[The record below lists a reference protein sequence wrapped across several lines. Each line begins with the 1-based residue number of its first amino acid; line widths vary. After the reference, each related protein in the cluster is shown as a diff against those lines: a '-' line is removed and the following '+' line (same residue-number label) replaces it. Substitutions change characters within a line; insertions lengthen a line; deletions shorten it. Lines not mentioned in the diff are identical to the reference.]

1 MKVSTFANG
10 IRSFFITIDKGIY
23 GLIGVVYNFIEKIA
37 SLELIEPTVIEG
49 IANKIYSFIGI
60 FMLFKV
66 SFSIINY
73 IINPDSI
80 TDKTKGGSK
89 LIMNIIITFVL
100 IIITPSCFD
109 LLRSAQKA
117 ILDDN
122 IIPRII
128 FGKSN
133 GTLAENEFQVWE
145 QCPTTTIAGAKY
157 DENGNII
164 VNSGEYLALMVFK
177 TFYQPDSSVL
187 ESKPDQITNTNIGLL
202 SENYC
207 GAGTVKGLLSER
219 IVNHP
224 DKNKETYSIDY
235 NFLLS
240 TVVGLV
246 VFLVLVS
253 FCLDIAVRTIKL
265 YFLQIIAPVPVMS
278 FIDPASSKN
287 GMFSK
292 WLKEVGVTW
301 ADLFLRLAALFLSVF
316 MISEICKGLK
326 PQESSMLTLILI
338 LGALLFAKKLPDIL
352 KKMLNID
359 LKGDFTLNPFKK
371 IEKEALGGKKI
382 AGVATGLASGTL
394 GMATSFRGNNI
405 KERFAN
411 AGKGF
416 KAGLVGGYKAPNSI
430 KGFGA
435 GMQPYKEVRK
445 KQKEAEKQLKEF
457 DDLDSQ
463 GEKLINSAIKKSNGK
478 LTADGKKYDIDEAK
492 AKMFLNS
499 EYRNSYME
507 VQGAKKNLKNAQEK
521 AKSTNSELQR
531 ILSGNLTEQEQKDIK
546 SGKTTYDSLK
556 NAAIKN
562 AADADASVEKL
573 SGILTSKKERH
584 KIVQQQY
591 TADAAKE
598 RAMEEYLNR
607 HPDALNV
614 NVDHAE
620 VNSQSNNTDNSSNS
634 SSSSTPNPASQSA
647 NQNNANHN
655 MQPEPTGEHHQQFKN
670 YDEIIRDRAEKIE
683 KAKEEYEKLNNSYG
697 GAADQQRNEL
707 SQEISAYTEEINKA
721 KTERSR
727 LDEMY
732 PEEAA
737 NEIEYHVNN
746 YSAKKVDALR
756 NEFNNLDN
764 NISHAAEIYGDDYA
778 VTDKYSRDKARHDYL
793 AEQIKAKEKEMEA
806 KLEDARRYREKANN
820 TQSTDSNQ
828 SQSDSTQSDS
838 QNNRKEYILK
848 ELEKYRREES
858 EIKARYGVLNYSK
871 TEEYKEVEAKI
882 RELETEMWHL

>member
-1 MKVSTFANG
+1 MFVST
-10 IRSFFITIDKGIY
+10 I
-23 GLIGVVYNFIEKIA
+23 V
-37 SLELIEPTVIEG
+37 
-49 IANKIYSFIGI
+49 
-60 FMLFKV
+60 
-66 SFSIINY
+66 
-73 IINPDSI
+73 
-80 TDKTKGGSK
+80 GG
-89 LIMNIIITFVL
+89 
-100 IIITPSCFD
+100 
-109 LLRSAQKA
+109 A
-117 ILDDN
+117 ILF
-122 IIPRII
+122 ILIS
-128 FGKSN
+128 F
-133 GTLAENEFQVWE
+133 
-145 QCPTTTIAGAKY
+145 
-157 DENGNII
+157 
-164 VNSGEYLALMVFK
+164 
-177 TFYQPDSSVL
+177 TF
-187 ESKPDQITNTNIGLL
+187 
-202 SENYC
+202 
-207 GAGTVKGLLSER
+207 
-219 IVNHP
+219 
-224 DKNKETYSIDY
+224 
-235 NFLLS
+235 
-240 TVVGLV
+240 
-246 VFLVLVS
+246 
-253 FCLDIAVRTIKL
+253 DIAVRAVKL
-265 YFLQIIAPVPVMS
+265 VFLEIISPIPVMS
-278 FIDPASSKN
+278 FIDPTSSKKGLFN
-287 GMFSK
+287 K

-301 ADLFLRLAALFLSVF
+301 ADLFLRLFAVTFST
-316 MISEICKGLK
+316 S
-326 PQESSMLTLILI
+326 LIGAYQFGFGEENSLWIDIII
-338 LGALLFAKKLPDIL
+338 LAGVLMFAKKLPDIL
-352 KKMLNID
+352 KKMFNID
-359 LKGDFTLNPFKK
+359 LKGDFKLNPLKK
-371 IEKEALGGKKI
+371 FQEQAIGGKKI
-382 AGVATGLASGTL
+382 MGVATGLASGTL
-394 GMATSFRGNNI
+394 GMTTSFRGNNF

-416 KAGLVGGYKAPNSI
+416 KAGLVGGYKSPTSM
-430 KGFGA
+430 KGLAA

-492 AKMFLNS
+492 AKMFNP

-507 VQGAKKNLKNAQEK
+507 VQGAKKNLKNAQET
-521 AKSTNSELQR
+521 AKSANSELQR
-531 ILSGNLTEQEQKDIK
+531 ILSGNLTEQEKEDIK

-562 AADADASVEKL
+562 SADADASVEKL

-634 SSSSTPNPASQSA
+634 SSSNTPNPASQSA
-647 NQNNANHN
+647 NQNNANYN

-670 YDEIIRDRAEKIE
+670 YDEIIRDRSEKIE
-683 KAKEEYEKLNNSYG
+683 KAQEEYKKLNNSYG
-697 GAADQQRNEL
+697 GEADQQRNEL

-806 KLEDARRYREKANN
+806 KLEDARRYREKASN

>member
-37 SLELIEPTVIEG
+37 GLELVEPAVIEG
-49 IANKIYSFIGI
+49 MANKFYSFIGI

-73 IINPDSI
+73 IINPDAI

-89 LIMNIIITFVL
+89 LVMNIIITFVL
-100 IIITPSCFD
+100 IIITPFCFD

-122 IIPRII
+122 VIPRII
-128 FGKSN
+128 FGKSS

-157 DENGNII
+157 DENGNIV

-187 ESKPDQITNTNIGLL
+187 ESNPDQITNTSSGLL

-207 GAGTVKGLLSER
+207 GTGTVKGLLSER

-278 FIDPASSKN
+278 FIDPSSSKN

-352 KKMLNID
+352 KKILNID
-359 LKGDFTLNPFKK
+359 LKGDFNLNPFKK

-394 GMATSFRGNNI
+394 GMATSFRGNNF

-416 KAGLVGGYKAPNSI
+416 KSGLVGGYKAPNSI
-430 KGFGA
+430 KGFSA
-435 GMQPYKEVRK
+435 GMQPYKEIRK

-457 DDLDSQ
+457 DQLDSQ
-463 GEKLINSAIKKSNGK
+463 GEKLINSAIKQSNGK

-492 AKMFLNS
+492 AKMFKNE

-507 VQGAKKNLKNAQEK
+507 VQNAKKNLKDAKGAQTK
-521 AKSTNSELQR
+521 ASSELQR
-531 ILSGNLTEQEQKDIK
+531 ILSGNLTDQERQDIN
-546 SGKTTYDSLK
+546 SGKITYDTLK
-556 NAAIKN
+556 DNAIKN
-562 AADADASVEKL
+562 SSSADAAVDKL
-573 SGILTSKKERH
+573 TGVLSSKKERH

-591 TADAAKE
+591 TEDAAKE
-598 RAMEEYLNR
+598 NAMDEYLNR

-614 NVDHAE
+614 NVDRAE
-620 VNSQSNNTDNSSNS
+620 INSQSSNAGNSNN
-634 SSSSTPNPASQSA
+634 SSTPNPASQTA
-647 NQNNANHN
+647 NQNNATRYI
-655 MQPEPTGEHHQQFKN
+655 QPEPNGEHHQQFKN

-697 GAADQQRNEL
+697 GSADQQRNEL

-746 YSAKKVDALR
+746 FSAKNVEALR

-764 NISHAAEIYGDDYA
+764 NISHASEIYGDDYA

-806 KLEDARRYREKANN
+806 KLEDARRYREKAKNSQPTN
-820 TQSTDSNQ
+820 SNQ
-828 SQSDSTQSDS
+828 SQSDSTQQDN
-838 QNNRKEYILK
+838 QNNRREYILK

-858 EIKARYGVLNYSK
+858 EIKARYGVLNYAK
-871 TEEYKEVEAKI
+871 TEEYKEIEAKI
-882 RELETEMWHL
+882 KELENELW

>member
-1 MKVSTFANG
+1 MVSSAIWDAFRGFFAL
-10 IRSFFITIDKGIY
+10 IDSGIY
-23 GLIGVVYNFIEKIA
+23 NLIGVVYEIIEVIAKAKIVENTYI
-37 SLELIEPTVIEG
+37 SDMT
-49 IANKIYSFIGI
+49 NKLYSFIAVFMI
-60 FMLFKV
+60 FKI
-66 SFSIINY
+66 SFSLINY
-73 IINPDSI
+73 LINPDSI
-80 TDKTKGGSK
+80 LDKEKGGSK
-89 LIMNIIITFVL
+89 LITNVILTFVL
-100 IIITPSCFD
+100 IIIVPFAFD
-109 LLRSAQKA
+109 ILREAQSA
-117 ILDDN
+117 ILDDD
-122 IIPRII
+122 IIGTIVSGQNSKSFQISKECGDKYVVPGTTQGDPEPEKNYKTGQFIALVTIRPFVQIDQSAKESTI
-128 FGKSN
+128 EALITDTGYCKSGKVTDILSN
-133 GTLAENEFQVWE
+133 KVITF
-145 QCPTTTIAGAKY
+145 
-157 DENGNII
+157 D
-164 VNSGEYLALMVFK
+164 NSNK
-177 TFYQPDSSVL
+177 
-187 ESKPDQITNTNIGLL
+187 
-202 SENYC
+202 
-207 GAGTVKGLLSER
+207 
-219 IVNHP
+219 
-224 DKNKETYSIDY
+224 KETYAVNY
-235 NFLLS
+235 NLFVS
-240 TVVGLV
+240 TIVGGAIL
-246 VFLVLVS
+246 FILIS
-253 FCLDIAVRTIKL
+253 FTFDIAVRAVKL
-265 YFLQIIAPVPVMS
+265 VFLEIISPIPVMS
-278 FIDPASSKN
+278 FIDPTSSKKGLFN
-287 GMFSK
+287 K

-301 ADLFLRLAALFLSVF
+301 ADLFLRLFAVTFST
-316 MISEICKGLK
+316 S
-326 PQESSMLTLILI
+326 LIGAYQFGFGEENSLWIDIII
-338 LGALLFAKKLPDIL
+338 LAGVLMFAKKLPDIL
-352 KKMLNID
+352 KKMFNID
-359 LKGDFTLNPFKK
+359 LKGDFKLNPLKK
-371 IEKEALGGKKI
+371 FQEQAIGGKQI
-382 AGVATGLASGTL
+382 MGVATGLASGTL
-394 GMATSFRGNNI
+394 GMTTSFRGNNF

-416 KAGLVGGYKAPNSI
+416 KAGLVGGYKSPTSM
-430 KGFGA
+430 KGLAA

-492 AKMFLNS
+492 ARMFSNS

-531 ILSGNLTEQEQKDIK
+531 ILSGNLTEQEKNDIN

-634 SSSSTPNPASQSA
+634 NSYSTPNPASQSA
-647 NQNNANHN
+647 NQNNANYN

-670 YDEIIRDRAEKIE
+670 YDEIIRDRSEKIE
-683 KAKEEYEKLNNSYG
+683 KAQEEYKKLNNSYG
-697 GAADQQRNEL
+697 GEADQQRNEL

-806 KLEDARRYREKANN
+806 KLEDARRYREKASN